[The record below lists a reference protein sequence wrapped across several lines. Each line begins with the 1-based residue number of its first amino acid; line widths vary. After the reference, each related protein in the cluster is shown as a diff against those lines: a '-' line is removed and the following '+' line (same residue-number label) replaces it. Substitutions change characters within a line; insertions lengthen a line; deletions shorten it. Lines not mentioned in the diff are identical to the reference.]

1 VKDIPAAS
9 QRRVNE
15 LPRFVYRQLR
25 IAVAALV
32 LRLTARALG
41 VPNHAVA
48 QISEKDDTECSMFI
62 VRS

>member
-1 VKDIPAAS
+1 MNCPV
-9 QRRVNE
+9 
-15 LPRFVYRQLR
+15 FVYRQLR

-41 VPNHAVA
+41 APNHTVA